1 MNFIF
6 GFLTLDIGNCAN
18 SFALFKIP
26 RIKEILGKSLTSTFE
41 QKTMDLS
48 LIPYNDANK
57 GYQKAEVNEKRKL
70 KLEEKLKLRDE
81 DRLA

>member
-1 MNFIF
+1 
-6 GFLTLDIGNCAN
+6 
-18 SFALFKIP
+18 
-26 RIKEILGKSLTSTFE
+26 
-41 QKTMDLS
+41 MDLS